1 MHFKIN
7 KKSKETQCI
16 GSAYTTT
23 NQKKVLKMLIFK
35 LNILFQKSKN
45 YLKLKLNIKSEK
57 KKNCCFIIG
66 ILHLK
71 LMSLA
76 NASTQLC
83 NPTKTNWQ
91 HKVIF

>member
-57 KKNCCFIIG
+57 KKLLFYNWNITFEINEFSKCID
-66 ILHLK
+66 
-71 LMSLA
+71 
-76 NASTQLC
+76 STMQS
-83 NPTKTNWQ
+83 NKN
-91 HKVIF
+91 